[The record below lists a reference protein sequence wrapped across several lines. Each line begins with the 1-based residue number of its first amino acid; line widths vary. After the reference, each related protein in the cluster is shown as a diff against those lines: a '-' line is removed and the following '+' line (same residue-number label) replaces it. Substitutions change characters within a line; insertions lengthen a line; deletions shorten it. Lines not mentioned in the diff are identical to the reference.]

1 MPIYLFY
8 DAISKIY
15 SQNIIVMFEN
25 IKQSIV

>member
-15 SQNIIVMFEN
+15 SQNII
-25 IKQSIV
+25 IIV